1 VNESR
6 FILTVLAGGAVS
18 SATDWLFMG
27 DLIYKRYNKH
37 PEIWRHRGGTP
48 GESSAIGW
56 SAPMPFLTCA
66 VFAALC
72 SWLRLH
78 SLQGTFSLAVA
89 VWLIAP
95 LPWVITTSLFIKL
108 QPMIAT
114 SYAVGWLAKLLVAAL
129 SVSCIL
135 R

>member
-1 VNESR
+1 MNGTR
-6 FILTVLAGGAVS
+6 FILAVLAGGAVS

-37 PEIWRHRGGTP
+37 PEIWRHRGNTP

-72 SWLRLH
+72 GWLNLH
-78 SLQGTFSLAVA
+78 SFHGTFSLAVA
-89 VWLIAP
+89 VWLMAP
-95 LPWVITTSLFIKL
+95 LPWIITTYLFIKL

-114 SYAVGWLAKLLVAAL
+114 SYSLGWLAKLVVAAL
-129 SVSCIL
+129 AVHFIL